1 MAWSFIKTAIFFSLI
16 ISFAFIMNFIK
27 GIDGF
32 VIINVLSREY
42 RFSII
47 SFVILIIILLIFF
60 SIFGVFFRL
69 LAAVYRFI
77 RGDETA
83 LRRFFLI
90 NAFSANFE
98 GDHKKSLLEIKRS
111 KKYLKYKSLPDILSL
126 SSYEALGNISEQKKI
141 FEGFLKR

>member
-83 LRRFFLI
+83 LRRFF
-90 NAFSANFE
+90 E
-98 GDHKKSLLEIKRS
+98 KRS
-111 KKYLKYKSLPDILSL
+111 E
-126 SSYEALGNISEQKKI
+126 SSHAKAL
-141 FEGFLKR
+141 